1 MNEGKKNEKL
11 TFTAPSWDYIED
23 LGFQLFVKIRESG
36 FKPDLMA
43 GISRGGLVPARILSD
58 LYLAEKVK
66 VTLAIMQV
74 GFYSGIDKTQKD
86 PIIYQDLPGHIYGK
100 KVLLIDDVADSGVSL
115 EFALQY
121 LQMKKPQEIVIG
133 TLYYKPWSTLK
144 PDYYVEETSSWIVFP
159 HERFEFMNE
168 QYQNEKKGPEE
179 MKRYFVN
186 EVGIE
191 ETSVNNFLKLKEIKK

>member
-1 MNEGKKNEKL
+1 
-11 TFTAPSWDYIED
+11 
-23 LGFQLFVKIRESG
+23 
-36 FKPDLMA
+36 
-43 GISRGGLVPARILSD
+43 VPARILSD

-100 KVLLIDDVADSGVSL
+100 RILLIDDVADSGVSL

-121 LQMKKPQEIVIG
+121 LRMKKPQEIAIG

-168 QYQNEKKGPEE
+168 QYQNEKKGPRE

>member
-1 MNEGKKNEKL
+1 
-11 TFTAPSWDYIED
+11 
-23 LGFQLFVKIRESG
+23 
-36 FKPDLMA
+36 
-43 GISRGGLVPARILSD
+43 
-58 LYLAEKVK
+58 
-66 VTLAIMQV
+66 
-74 GFYSGIDKTQKD
+74 
-86 PIIYQDLPGHIYGK
+86 
-100 KVLLIDDVADSGVSL
+100 VADSGVSL
-115 EFALQY
+115 EFAVQY
-121 LQMKKPQEIVIG
+121 LRMKKPLEIAIG